1 MKAILPQSTPKMY
14 QFPHNFPLFFQNT
27 PSIYLYFHELR
38 DKQTIVLTKT
48 SERQKDDPLIDAREQ
63 LIVA

>member
-1 MKAILPQSTPKMY
+1 
-14 QFPHNFPLFFQNT
+14 
-27 PSIYLYFHELR
+27 LR